1 LILLR
6 IIGVVHAIGVFAQAV
21 FAGQFLSGVDGAV
34 FGHEAVGW
42 LVVAVCLLQIA
53 VSVSLRVPRGGT
65 LPFTLS
71 STLIFLAELL
81 QAGTGYGRFLEVH
94 IPLGG
99 LILGGVAAQL
109 VWVFRA

>member
-1 LILLR
+1 
-6 IIGVVHAIGVFAQAV
+6 
-21 FAGQFLSGVDGAV
+21 LSKQSAFFPGLSSPASFFPVWMARCP
-34 FGHEAVGW
+34 GHEAVGW
-42 LVVAVCLLQIA
+42 LVLAVCLLQIA
-53 VSVSLRVPRGGT
+53 VSVSLCAPRGGT

-94 IPLGG
+94 IPLGA